1 MSLVSWNLIGWA
13 QPVLQLMGWKDSNQS
28 GGWPSGLLRLYS
40 FLDGLKAK
48 LGSISWS
55 GTPTIG
61 ADGVVAGAGPSMGTV
76 ARGGGKVL
84 ALRVKMTKA
93 STGITGDEQIY
104 GPLYVRNGNLVAKL
118 DGVEATHAHTWAI
131 GAVLDVRVEAKADG
145 SLTVEDF

>member
-40 FLDGLKAK
+40 FLDGIKAK
-48 LGSISWS
+48 LGSISWT

-76 ARGGGKVL
+76 LRGNGKVL

-118 DGVEATHAHTWAI
+118 DGVEATHAHTWAAN
-131 GAVLDVRVEAKADG
+131 AVIDVKVVATPSG
-145 SLTVEDF
+145 LTVEDF